1 MVAASDMDDGALIG
15 AMADGSR
22 EAFGTLYDRY
32 CTLMLAVGTRILRDR
47 REAEDL
53 VHDVFVEAW
62 KQAPTYDASRGTVR
76 TWLLLRLRSRA
87 LDRRKSAG
95 SSRVTPVEP
104 GKLAQSEV
112 AAPSDPSDG
121 PDRAA
126 VIDALSNLSNDQRAV
141 VELAYF
147 EGLSCSE
154 IAERVAIPIGTVKSR
169 MAAALT
175 KLRSELGP
183 YGGGE
188 P

>member
-1 MVAASDMDDGALIG
+1 MDDGALLG
-15 AMADGSR
+15 AMAEGERD
-22 EAFGTLYDRY
+22 AFGILYDRY
-32 CTLMLAVGTRILRDR
+32 ATLMLAVGQRILRDR

-62 KQAPTYDASRGTVR
+62 KQAATYDVSRGTVR

-104 GKLAQSEV
+104 SKLAESQV
-112 AAPSDPSDG
+112 AAPSDPSDA

-126 VIDALSNLSNDQRAV
+126 VIDALSNLSTDQRAV

-154 IAERVAIPIGTVKSR
+154 IAERVMVPVGTVKSR
-169 MAAALT
+169 MAAALSR
-175 KLRSELGP
+175 LRTELVGH
-183 YGGGE
+183 GGE